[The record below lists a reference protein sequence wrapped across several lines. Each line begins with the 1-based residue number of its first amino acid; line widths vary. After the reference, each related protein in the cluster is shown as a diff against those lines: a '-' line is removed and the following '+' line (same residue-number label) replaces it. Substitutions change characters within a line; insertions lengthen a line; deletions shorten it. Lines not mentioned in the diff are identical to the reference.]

1 MNSESSDLFKVARQ
15 FLLKSVDEKYS
26 YNFSWLS
33 RPIIQYPQDIV
44 CLQEVIWK
52 VRPDC
57 IIETGIA
64 HGGSVI
70 FNASMLALLEYCDAE
85 KNNSLI
91 NPKKPKNKVI
101 AIDIDI
107 RKHNKEALE
116 NHPLKNRFHLLQ
128 GSSIDSK
135 IFNKVKILSQNAKN
149 ILVIL
154 DSNHEHNHVLKELEL
169 YSNLVTKSSYCIV
182 LDTIIDELPESMS
195 KDRPWGPGN
204 SPKSAVVEFLN
215 NTNNFE
221 VDNYYENK
229 SLITVAPHGFLKRI
243 K

>member
-1 MNSESSDLFKVARQ
+1 MNSESSDLSKVARQ

-44 CLQEVIWK
+44 CLQEVIWR

-91 NPKKPKNKVI
+91 DPKKPKNKVI

-135 IFNKVKILSQNAKN
+135 VFNKVKILSQNAKN

-154 DSNHEHNHVLKELEL
+154 DSNHEQ
-169 YSNLVTKSSYCIV
+169 NLVIV
-182 LDTIIDELPESMS
+182 L
-195 KDRPWGPGN
+195 
-204 SPKSAVVEFLN
+204 F
-215 NTNNFE
+215 
-221 VDNYYENK
+221 
-229 SLITVAPHGFLKRI
+229 
-243 K
+243 